1 MPTFG
6 PAYGTHG
13 MHQPVGVS
21 PSTAG
26 TVALIRQVCGSTS
39 VTVPR
44 YLP

>member
-6 PAYGTHG
+6 PAYGTQG
-13 MHQPVGVS
+13 MHQPVVVS

-26 TVALIRQVCGSTS
+26 TLALIRQVAGSTS
-39 VTVPR
+39 VTMPR